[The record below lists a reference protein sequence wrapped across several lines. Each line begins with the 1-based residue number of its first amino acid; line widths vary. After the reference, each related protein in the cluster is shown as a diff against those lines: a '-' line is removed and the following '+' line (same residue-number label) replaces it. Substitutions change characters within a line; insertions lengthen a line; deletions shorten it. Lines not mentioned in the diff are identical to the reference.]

1 MEPMNMSD
9 KLNNKTETPTPR
21 PKSKL
26 RLALYIMLSMIV
38 VLLLLVALLAV
49 LVLGSPVK
57 HPPPAASADL
67 MVTNMRVINQIMK
80 EISVQFPKDRATLVL
95 TPVEVKNLL
104 DAMRTLHFASG
115 SKVKGPSADSYSI
128 TYEDRI
134 FTLDHSTTQ
143 KGLTFNIHAEF
154 TPEFTD
160 RTLLTDTRQF
170 KIGSFPV
177 PAWFVDRQVRE
188 ANPLLLKQREYK
200 LLCETLISLK
210 VLPDGNV
217 EIIYN
222 PGKVME
228 QMPGGFTGSNAALGM
243 LKNKTISKDMLLYL
257 KTTNFDPA
265 QLRNIPPF
273 KFNPALLNNLN
284 PADLPS
290 GLYDELKSGEFN
302 PDRIIPLLKK

>member
-1 MEPMNMSD
+1 MSD
-9 KLNNKTETPTPR
+9 KLNNKTETQTPR

-26 RLALYIMLSMIV
+26 RLALYILLSMIV
-38 VLLLLVALLAV
+38 VLLLLVVLLAV

-67 MVTNMRVINQIMK
+67 MITNMRVVNQIMK

-95 TPVEVKNLL
+95 TPTEVKNLL

-115 SKVKGPSADSYSI
+115 SKVKGPSADSYNI

-143 KGLTFNIHAEF
+143 KGMTFNIHAEF

-160 RTLLTDTRQF
+160 RTLLADTRKF
-170 KIGSFPV
+170 KIGKLPV
-177 PAWFVDRQVRE
+177 PTWIINSRIRE
-188 ANPLLLKQREYK
+188 ANPLLLKVTEYQ
-200 LLCETLISLK
+200 LLCQILVSLK

-217 EIIYN
+217 EIVYN

-228 QMPGGFTGSNAALGM
+228 QMPGGFTGSNAALSM

-257 KTTNFDPA
+257 KTSNFDPA
-265 QLRNIPPF
+265 QLHNIPPF
-273 KFNPALLNNLN
+273 KFNPALLNNLK
-284 PADLPS
+284 PTDFPP

-302 PDRIIPLLKK
+302 PSRIIPLLEK